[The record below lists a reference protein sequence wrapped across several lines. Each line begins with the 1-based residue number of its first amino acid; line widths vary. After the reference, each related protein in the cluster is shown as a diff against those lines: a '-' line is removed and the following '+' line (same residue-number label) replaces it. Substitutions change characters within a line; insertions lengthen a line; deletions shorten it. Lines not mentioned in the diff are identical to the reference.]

1 MDEMIAR
8 MHRALEPYPWAWTAI
23 ALCGLLLL
31 AWIANYITRHVLLE
45 GLKRVLSSTPLAREM
60 PDGQVRL
67 SVIPRL
73 ANVVPALVLYIG
85 VAQLPD
91 LPETVVSVVR
101 ALCQAF
107 IVLTV
112 ALAISRALNLANEAY
127 ERRPQ
132 ARDKP
137 IKGYIQVAKIVM
149 FVLVG
154 ISIIA
159 TLIGA
164 RFLHVITGLGAMTA
178 VMMLIFQDTI
188 LSLVASVQISNDG
201 RVRVGDWIEMPA
213 QNADGEVTDIA
224 LHTITVQNWD
234 MTVTTLPTKKL
245 ISDSFKN
252 WRNMSDK
259 GARRIK
265 RALLLDQSSVRFL
278 SEDDIDRLR
287 RIRLLR
293 DYLANKGEEVSAWNA
308 RLADDASEPAN
319 RRRFTNIGTFR
330 AYVEGYLRAN
340 PDLRQDLTLLVRQ
353 LDPGAEGLPLEIY
366 CFSADTRW
374 AVYEQLQSD
383 IFDHLLAILPEF
395 GLRVFQSPTGAEI
408 ADAMSLRVGI
418 AREQGDV
425 AARGDD
431 ALASK
436 ARRA

>member
-1 MDEMIAR
+1 MDELIVRVQA
-8 MHRALEPYPWAWTAI
+8 ALAPYPWAWTLI
-23 ALCGLLLL
+23 ALLGLLLL
-31 AWIANYITRHVLLE
+31 AWVANFITRHVLVE
-45 GLKRVLSSTPLAREM
+45 GLKRLLAGTQLAREM

-85 VAQLPD
+85 VTQLPD
-91 LPETVVSVVR
+91 LPEAVVTGVR

-107 IVLTV
+107 IVLSV
-112 ALAISRALNLANEAY
+112 ALAVSRALNLANDAY
-127 ERRPQ
+127 EKRPQ

-154 ISIIA
+154 ISVVA

-164 RFLHVITGLGAMTA
+164 KFLHLITGLGAMTA
-178 VMMLIFQDTI
+178 VLMLIFQDTI

-213 QNADGEVTDIA
+213 QNADGEVIDIA

-252 WRNMSDK
+252 WRNMSER

-265 RALLLDQSSVRFL
+265 RAIVIDQTSVEFLD
-278 SEDDIDRLR
+278 DAGIARLR

-293 DYLANKGEEVSAWNA
+293 DYLASKGEEVNAWNA
-308 RLADDASEPAN
+308 RLADDAREPAN
-319 RRRFTNIGTFR
+319 TRRFTNIGTFR
-330 AYVEGYLRAN
+330 AYVEGYLRAH
-340 PDLRQDLTLLVRQ
+340 PGLRQDLTLLVRQ
-353 LDPGAEGLPLEIY
+353 LAPDAEGLPLEIY

-374 AVYEQLQSD
+374 AAYEQLQSD

-395 GLRVFQSPTGAEI
+395 GLRVFQSPTGAAI
-408 ADAMSLRVGI
+408 ADAMAQRP
-418 AREQGDV
+418 E
-425 AARGDD
+425 AAVRDGETMP
-431 ALASK
+431 ALAT
-436 ARRA
+436 AVRDA